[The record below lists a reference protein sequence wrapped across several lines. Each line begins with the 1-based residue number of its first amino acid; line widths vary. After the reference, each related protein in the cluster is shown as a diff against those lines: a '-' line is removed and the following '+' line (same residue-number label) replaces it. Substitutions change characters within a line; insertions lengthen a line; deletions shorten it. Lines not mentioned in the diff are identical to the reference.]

1 MNIWREKRVLLAIL
15 GLLLA
20 ANTFFF
26 FTYRIQYEKRLRD
39 LDDRREQ
46 SETRL
51 TQARSARLA
60 AEGRVAAYRRIRRD
74 VEDVYT
80 QQWATEAERLTA
92 LIREV
97 KRLAAASQLP
107 SRSYSFV
114 REGRAGAGEGAKV
127 GAEVVGI
134 SFSVHGNYRQVRR
147 LINLLELSRQFV
159 IIDSIALS
167 SSDNDNLTLTLHLKT
182 LFRDTDTAAGNR
194 L

>member
-1 MNIWREKRVLLAIL
+1 MTIWKEKRVLLAIL

-26 FTYRIQYEKRLRD
+26 FTYRVQYEKRLRD

-51 TQARSARLA
+51 TQARSARMA
-60 AEGRVAAYRRIRRD
+60 AEGRVAAYRRISRD

-80 QQWATEAERLTA
+80 QQWATEAERLAA

-114 REGRAGAGEGAKV
+114 REGRAGASDDAKV

-167 SSDNDNLTLTLHLKT
+167 SSENDNLTLTLHLKT
-182 LFRDTDTAAGNR
+182 LFRDTSAGR
-194 L
+194 KL